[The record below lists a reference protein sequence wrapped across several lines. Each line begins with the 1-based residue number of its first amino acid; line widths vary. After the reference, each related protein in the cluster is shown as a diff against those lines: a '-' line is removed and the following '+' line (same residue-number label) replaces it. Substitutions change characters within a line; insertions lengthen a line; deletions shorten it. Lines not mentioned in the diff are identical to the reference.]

1 MAEIKDLL
9 NGFKRFHRHY
19 YESETRLY
27 DAMQQSQPAKTLMIA
42 CSDSRVDPAILTD
55 CDPGDLFIV
64 RNVANLVPP
73 PEPDG
78 HYHGTSAAIE
88 FAVAHLKVD
97 NIIIMGHANCGGIKA
112 LWMQDHQP
120 VSPAQFIAPWVSI
133 AESARVE
140 VQALGE
146 MTEAQQLRCC
156 EQASVKVSLDNLMRF
171 EVVRKRVE
179 AGSLSLHGWYFDIH
193 GEALLT
199 LNPET
204 GEFEKP
210 AG

>member
-9 NGFKRFHRHY
+9 SGFERFRHHFF
-19 YESETRLY
+19 ETDARLY
-27 DAMQQSQPAKTLMIA
+27 NAMQQSQPAKTMMIA

-88 FAVAHLKVD
+88 FAVEHLGVD
-97 NIIIMGHANCGGIKA
+97 NIIVMGHANCGGIKA
-112 LWMQDHQP
+112 LWMQADIVASHTQY
-120 VSPAQFIAPWVSI
+120 IAPWVSI
-133 AESARVE
+133 SESARLA

-146 MTEAQQLRCC
+146 MSEAQQLKCC
-156 EQASVKVSLDNLMRF
+156 EQASVKVSLENLMRF
-171 EVVRKRVE
+171 DVVRERVE
-179 AGSLSLHGWYFDIH
+179 TGDLSLYGWYFDIQA
-193 GEALLT
+193 GALLT
-199 LNPET
+199 LSPHT
-204 GEFEKP
+204 GEFAQP